1 MGGYLHD
8 PVKEAEQNPRS
19 HRWTPRTGID
29 TAEVRA
35 RILFGHLGWLPPPTQ
50 EHNPTMPTAPDHFA
64 VIRAAGQAQLKLLAE
79 HVIDTIS
86 RSDALIDD
94 VIDTLPDTLEDA
106 DLANVGMIDEEART
120 PST

>member
-1 MGGYLHD
+1 M
-8 PVKEAEQNPRS
+8 
-19 HRWTPRTGID
+19 T
-29 TAEVRA
+29 
-35 RILFGHLGWLPPPTQ
+35 
-50 EHNPTMPTAPDHFA
+50 TAPDHFA

-106 DLANVGMIDEEART
+106 DLANVGMIDEDAPYPEYVRRVVDRVTNRFEDAQWET
-120 PST
+120 EYV